1 MTLEAILFGSIGKL
15 VENSDLQRC
24 AFNRAFA
31 EAGLDWNWN
40 IGTYKR
46 LLAKSG
52 GRNRIQ
58 NYAIQQGID
67 VDAHMIHQ
75 RKSEIFDDF
84 IADGNLPLRLGV
96 NDVMQFAIKTN
107 IKLAFV
113 TSTSQANIDA
123 VLSALSSQIKRDDFD
138 FIGNDKMVTEPKPSS
153 EIYSKALFSLELLP
167 QNCIAV
173 EDTET
178 SMKAALAAS
187 IRCIAFPG
195 AYATKQDF
203 NGALLTTSCLSPN
216 DFISPIQK
224 NFF

>member
-1 MTLEAILFGSIGKL
+1 MTLEAILFGSIGTL
-15 VENSDLQRC
+15 VETSDLQRR

-46 LLAKSG
+46 LLAQSG

-58 NYAIQQGID
+58 KYAIQQGID
-67 VDAHMIHQ
+67 VDTNMLHQ
-75 RKSEIFDDF
+75 RKTEIFDDF
-84 IADGNLPLRLGV
+84 MADGNLPLRLGV
-96 NDVMQFAIKTN
+96 NNVMRFALKTN

-123 VLSALSSQIKRDDFD
+123 VLYALSNQIKRDDFA
-138 FIGNDKMVTEPKPSS
+138 FIGDSTMVEKPKPSS
-153 EIYSKALFSLELLP
+153 EIYTKALLNLGLSQ

-178 SMKAALAAS
+178 SMQAALTAS

-195 AYATKQDF
+195 AFATTQDF
-203 NGALLTTSCLSPN
+203 NGALLTTSWLSP
-216 DFISPIQK
+216 DHFMSPTH
-224 NFF
+224 